1 MGISQSEKT
10 ERQYLRRTVVI
21 VREREK
27 KTHLLPNSSLAPQ
40 LLARLL
46 LRLRLVDFDHAAVQ
60 LGLVHVVDGF
70 EGVAGEGEFDVA
82 EAAVGVLGGFPG

>member
-1 MGISQSEKT
+1 VVEK
-10 ERQYLRRTVVI
+10 ER
-21 VREREK
+21 

-40 LLARLL
+40 LLASLL

-70 EGVAGEGEFDVA
+70 VGVFGQGELDVA
-82 EAAVGVLGGFPG
+82 EASVRVLG

>member
-40 LLARLL
+40 LLARRL
-46 LRLRLVDFDHAAVQ
+46 LRFRLVDFDHAAVQ
-60 LGLVHVVDGF
+60 LSLIHIVDGF
-70 EGVAGEGEFDVA
+70 MCVFGQRELDVA
-82 EAAVGVLGGFPG
+82 EASVSVLG

>member
-40 LLARLL
+40 LLARRL

-60 LGLVHVVDGF
+60 LRLVHIVDGF
-70 EGVAGEGEFDVA
+70 VCVFGLCELDVA
-82 EAAVGVLGGFPG
+82 EASVSVLG